1 MKTLIALLAFASV
14 AHADPGFDGCFQL
27 YVPGAMY
34 PAFCLQGTAEEGI
47 GGSGARLAMFATN
60 TDRLV
65 YCSKSTLAKATVDS
79 YTFELNGKNEMTLEN
94 VKDVSGRKEGD
105 AIFGSTRLKFMEID
119 AGNTIRLLGIANK
132 SAGCQ

>member
-1 MKTLIALLAFASV
+1 MKTLIAPLAFASV

-34 PAFCLQGTAEEGI
+34 PAFCLQGTTEEGI
-47 GGSGARLAMFATN
+47 GGSGARLAIFATN

-65 YCSKSTLAKATVDS
+65 YCSKSTASAMTADS
-79 YTFELNGKNEMTLEN
+79 YLFELNGKKEMILEN

-119 AGNTIRLLGIANK
+119 AGNTLRLLGIANK
-132 SAGCQ
+132 RNDCQ